1 MNQLKTNNNIKQLN
15 DHLRMLNEDYNSMLI
30 ETNERKEELKKKMNK
45 EHAVAIY
52 EQRCSHQQSVKI
64 LREEYSEL
72 QMTIAT
78 EMNTKVEHL
87 RQEHKQLVHT
97 LVEEYN
103 ITCDDLVQ
111 QRDEYAEEVEKL
123 RQQLKR
129 QKKKW

>member
-1 MNQLKTNNNIKQLN
+1 
-15 DHLRMLNEDYNSMLI
+15 
-30 ETNERKEELKKKMNK
+30 
-45 EHAVAIY
+45 
-52 EQRCSHQQSVKI
+52 
-64 LREEYSEL
+64 
-72 QMTIAT
+72 MTIAT